1 MGDDLTSSYIGMV
14 PWELL
19 CQDPSGKFPVLDS
32 VGLCG
37 GFTESF
43 LFIRFVLRVIAIE
56 PDNFAVPLKS
66 QDVGRD
72 PVEKPAVV
80 ADDDGTAPE
89 VLYGLFQGPQR
100 IHIEVI
106 GRLVQ

>member
-1 MGDDLTSSYIGMV
+1 MGLR
-14 PWELL
+14 
-19 CQDPSGKFPVLDS
+19 
-32 VGLCG
+32 G

-43 LFIRFVLRVIAIE
+43 LFIRFILRVIAIE

-80 ADDDGTAPE
+80 ADDDGTTPE
-89 VLYGLFQGPQR
+89 VFKGLFQRPQR
-100 IHIEVI
+100 IHGEVI